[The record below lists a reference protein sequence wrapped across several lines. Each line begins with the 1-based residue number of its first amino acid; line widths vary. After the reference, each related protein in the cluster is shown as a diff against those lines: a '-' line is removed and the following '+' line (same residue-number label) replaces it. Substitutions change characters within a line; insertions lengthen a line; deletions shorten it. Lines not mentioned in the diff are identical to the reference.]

1 VVASQGTWP
10 DWWDW
15 ELDVSNPHLA
25 KRMIDRG
32 FSETDLREMLE
43 TATGLR
49 ADAPAGRWIIETS
62 HAALAWEV
70 VVEPNAREQR
80 LVVVTAYPVG

>member
-15 ELDVSNPHLA
+15 ELDASNPHLA

-32 FSETDLREMLE
+32 FSETDLREMLD
-43 TATGLR
+43 TATGFR
-49 ADAPAGRWIIETS
+49 PDGPAGRWIIETS
-62 HAALAWEV
+62 HAGRTWEV
-70 VVEPNAREQR
+70 VVEPNVREQR